1 VPRIFGEHD
10 VGGTQVL
17 YLAGVEFEK
26 LGFPK
31 VGNDPVPE
39 LGEVIQHGIYKGF
52 IAPIALYSAT
62 AYVVVRNLAKGEH
75 GGYRVQDTWEDTI
88 EKWLA
93 TPELDGSLPGAEGF
107 STHQVLTEA
116 LNFREHA
123 IKRTDEMRAAKALKA
138 IGFCS
143 KVQRVDGK
151 VVRRW
156 ARNAP

>member
-1 VPRIFGEHD
+1 VLFED
-10 VGGTQVL
+10 GGVAWREAET
-17 YLAGVEFEK
+17 
-26 LGFPK
+26 
-31 VGNDPVPE
+31 
-39 LGEVIQHGIYKGF
+39 
-52 IAPIALYSAT
+52 
-62 AYVVVRNLAKGEH
+62 LAKGEH

-107 STHQVLTEA
+107 SVHQVLTEA

-143 KVQRVDGK
+143 KVQRVDGTP
-151 VVRRW
+151 RRWW